1 MVTRSELASRERCR
15 LAGLGGGPKLA
26 VNTAMP
32 MEFQGSGRRQ
42 FLKRA
47 AEMMGFANSSAQSA
61 IRVEQAEID
70 RTNDELPITQGR
82 ALSTARTADWTFF
95 LIHVLLP
102 MVVPPSAYPD
112 RVRRA
117 LPLGG

>member
-1 MVTRSELASRERCR
+1 
-15 LAGLGGGPKLA
+15 
-26 VNTAMP
+26 

-70 RTNDELPITQGR
+70 RTNDELPIPQGR